1 MEHDETHGECAVDR
15 REVGVLSNPVVE
27 RLVLIRHLRAWRA
40 HRSLRRRL
48 LSRSRCGLACA
59 SLGSGCGLFRL
70 GLFRLWSISLSEKH
84 PV

>member
-27 RLVLIRHLRAWRA
+27 RLVLIRHRRAWRA
-40 HRSLRRRL
+40 HRSLRRCL
-48 LSRSRCGLACA
+48 LSRSRGGLACG
-59 SLGSGCGLFRL
+59 SLGSGGGLFRL